1 MMYREIDD
9 KDFMPVLLEQLK
21 FCETIL
27 DVGSGTG
34 VLLERL
40 EASVV
45 VGLDIHRPYLLHRQ
59 YTSPH
64 IIPVHADAG
73 HIDQLFLPGT
83 FSAVTFI
90 DSIEHFSMEVG
101 KKLLAMAERIAANR
115 VVVFTPRGFFPQ
127 EGQDHFHLQ
136 GEYYQKHWS
145 GWEPEDFLELGYA
158 VTVLKGYHHAENPS
172 FREAFGENHAP
183 LDALLACKTV

>member
-1 MMYREIDD
+1 MYREIEV
-9 KDFMPVLLEQLK
+9 KDFLPVLLEHLK
-21 FCETIL
+21 FAETIL

-34 VLLERL
+34 TLLERY

-45 VGLDIHRPYLLHRQ
+45 IGLDIHRPYLLHRK
-59 YTSPH
+59 YTAPH

-73 HIDQLFLPGT
+73 HIDKLFLPRT
-83 FSAVTFI
+83 FSAVTLI
-90 DSIEHFSMEVG
+90 DSLEHFTMSEGKELLRKAEV
-101 KKLLAMAERIAANR
+101 IAADR

-127 EGQDHFHLQ
+127 EGTDHYHLH
-136 GEYYQKHWS
+136 GEHFQKHRS
-145 GWEPEDFLELGYA
+145 GWEPEDFAELGYA

-172 FREAFGENHAP
+172 FREAFGPDHAP